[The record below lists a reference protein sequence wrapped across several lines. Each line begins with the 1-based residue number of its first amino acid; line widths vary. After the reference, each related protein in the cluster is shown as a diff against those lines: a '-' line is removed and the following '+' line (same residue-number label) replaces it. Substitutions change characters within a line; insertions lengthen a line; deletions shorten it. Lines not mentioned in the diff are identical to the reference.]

1 MNIHTI
7 SSEKINFIIFDAHAR
22 VYSVRNKVL
31 VMASAMYP
39 SFYLQLIKV
48 KIIINLL
55 SFSIEPSIKYQI
67 VFVLNIHVEHF
78 SALSLLW
85 HCSLLLWFRPLKCFT
100 VQLKQTIV
108 ACSEVIRPAKNIQL
122 FIDNTGTMST
132 HKFKL
137 LLGSRSK
144 LCFYNFPFSI
154 LGLLKV
160 FGLF

>member
-1 MNIHTI
+1 MDIRLNLFCLVAWKYLNLVKIVVVILLVMNIHTI

-85 HCSLLLWFRPLKCFT
+85 HCSLLL
-100 VQLKQTIV
+100 
-108 ACSEVIRPAKNIQL
+108 
-122 FIDNTGTMST
+122 
-132 HKFKL
+132 
-137 LLGSRSK
+137 
-144 LCFYNFPFSI
+144 
-154 LGLLKV
+154 
-160 FGLF
+160 